1 MKRIVI
7 HSPIEGAFSVL
18 FLVAFFYLLWKSGEF
33 LPVAI
38 VIPGGGL
45 TKGGECPPHTKLR
58 IEKAFSLYTEKKKLK
73 RVVHIITLSG
83 GTPYKPNPVDNNG
96 FPIWEATAA
105 TKLLL
110 SMGVP
115 PEDIFEEAFSLDTI
129 GNAYYL
135 RMLHTEPSGIDK
147 VIVVTNSWHM
157 PRTKAIF
164 DCVFNLRI
172 PNRKGLRFL
181 GDMKYVEVAAGIDD
195 ANVLLAREKKEKA
208 ALKQFKEKTMKEF
221 GGSIESFHKWLYTKH
236 NAYSAHRLIS
246 SSSDGDMKKQGDGEV
261 TLSAEEKALLLKSY

>member
-1 MKRIVI
+1 MRFYSLSEK
-7 HSPIEGAFSVL
+7 AFIAFI
-18 FLVAFFYLLWKSGEF
+18 FLIFFAFAYLIWKLGEF
-33 LPVAI
+33 FPVAI

-45 TKGGECPPHTKLR
+45 TKGGECPSHTKLR

-129 GNAYYL
+129 GNV
-135 RMLHTEPSGIDK
+135 R
-147 VIVVTNSWHM
+147 
-157 PRTKAIF
+157 IF
-164 DCVFNLRI
+164 
-172 PNRKGLRFL
+172 G
-181 GDMKYVEVAAGIDD
+181 
-195 ANVLLAREKKEKA
+195 
-208 ALKQFKEKTMKEF
+208 
-221 GGSIESFHKWLYTKH
+221 
-236 NAYSAHRLIS
+236 YS
-246 SSSDGDMKKQGDGEV
+246 
-261 TLSAEEKALLLKSY
+261 YC